1 MSAPEQPEAPIFV
14 DEALDEAFKRDGYV
28 VIQGFCDADGVAQLV
43 RAYDTFG
50 PAPGDLGEYCHFD
63 FQSADHAYKRSTDA
77 AIRRVLVD
85 PMERSFHGYRPYYG
99 NFVMKW
105 PSPTSWFG
113 VHQDSCFVDESVAV
127 SASVW
132 VATSKVD
139 EHNGAVWFFPGSHR
153 MRSTVRGSNQAAY
166 SFQDVGAA
174 IEARCGRIVRL
185 EPGDAV
191 VFDHRVVHWSYANTS
206 DAPRLAAVL
215 GVIPQDATLLHHHAS
230 DDGATVETFAIDDEF
245 FIVNDP
251 FGSLL
256 DGLRG
261 YPSLGRRDLVVEP
274 VTEDELERWLA
285 EHPVEAD
292 AELAAELRAVAARAA
307 RTVTASMA
315 TENRGQGAAGPSLA
329 AHPADDD
336 GDDLAAPVETEAQVE
351 TEAETSAP
359 AVTGA
364 ETDVAPAVGSGDRVT
379 APRRLRSR
387 VRRSVGRATARIRS
401 VVRSFGR

>member
-1 MSAPEQPEAPIFV
+1 
-14 DEALDEAFKRDGYV
+14 
-28 VIQGFCDADGVAQLV
+28 
-43 RAYDTFG
+43 
-50 PAPGDLGEYCHFD
+50 
-63 FQSADHAYKRSTDA
+63 KRSTDA
-77 AIRRVLVD
+77 VIRQVLVG
-85 PMERSFHGYRPYYG
+85 PMERSFCSYRPYYG
-99 NFVMKW
+99 NYVMKW

-113 VHQDSCFVDESVAV
+113 VHQDSCFVDESTAV
-127 SASVW
+127 SASIW
-132 VATSKVD
+132 VATTEVD

-153 MRSTVRGSNQAAY
+153 MRSTVRGSNQATY

-185 EPGDAV
+185 APGDAV

-215 GVIPQDATLLHHHAS
+215 GVVPERATLLHHHAS

-274 VTEDELERWLA
+274 VTDDELARWLL

-307 RTVTASMA
+307 RTATPSMA

-329 AHPADDD
+329 AHAAAEADADVERPIDADPESADPQADAGAAAGVPAIEAI
-336 GDDLAAPVETEAQVE
+336 GPVGEVGPVSPSSFTAR
-351 TEAETSAP
+351 ARRR
-359 AVTGA
+359 
-364 ETDVAPAVGSGDRVT
+364 VA
-379 APRRLRSR
+379 
-387 VRRSVGRATARIRS
+387 RATSRIRS
-401 VVRSFGR
+401 GVHSFGRRA